1 MTHFAPIQ
9 QVYSQ
14 QESTTREITAQYG
27 AEPSFGSLNGY
38 RSPFDPT
45 PKKTFAPTPQK
56 TFEPPSTP
64 QKKTFDEPKQPETVN
79 NRAVDESNQ
88 STECDS
94 DHVQSEP
101 VVDPFEQLM
110 AQYPCYKH
118 MFHNMGLLNANGV
131 SFPHESRMI
140 NNKSQEDI
148 AKEKAV
154 QQLQVQCV
162 MAGADAILGLRCE
175 FIQQPEIGVCICTAY
190 GTAVKYKLCM

>member
-1 MTHFAPIQ
+1 M
-9 QVYSQ
+9 
-14 QESTTREITAQYG
+14 
-27 AEPSFGSLNGY
+27 NGY
-38 RSPFDPT
+38 RSPFESS
-45 PKKTFAPTPQK
+45 PKKTFETPSKTQTK
-56 TFEPPSTP
+56 TFE
-64 QKKTFDEPKQPETVN
+64 EPKQPETIT
-79 NRAVDESNQ
+79 NRAVDESNTATSYAPD
-88 STECDS
+88 ST
-94 DHVQSEP
+94 QSEP
-101 VVDPFEQLM
+101 AQDPFEQLM

-140 NNKSQEDI
+140 NNKTQEEI

-190 GTAVKYKLCM
+190 GTAVKYKMMM